1 MYGQGHGYPQP
12 APPQRGVPA
21 SVIVLR
27 VLFAVLPLLSLGM
40 LTWVTALRIG
50 LLTRRVVDWVLLAVS
65 VAVVIAAFVLIPEDE
80 NDTSLQGDL
89 VVGMVLLNAV
99 AFTAYFLVADIRH
112 ARVRAAGAP
121 VPGEVPPPYNPY
133 AATVPQRHQGYGYP
147 PVAPAAPVTPV
158 PAQPVAP
165 AQPLAS
171 PPPHAVAPPTTPP
184 QFHTPPSPPVAG
196 GAGPGTGPRIDE
208 VRAELDELSRL
219 LRKDEGK

>member
-1 MYGQGHGYPQP
+1 MYGHGYPQP
-12 APPQRGVPA
+12 VPPQRGVPA

-50 LLTRRVVDWVLLAVS
+50 LLTRRARDWVLLAVS

-112 ARVRAAGAP
+112 ARARSAAAP
-121 VPGEVPPPYNPY
+121 GQVPPPYHPY
-133 AATVPQRHQGYGYP
+133 AATVPQQHGYGYP
-147 PVAPAAPVTPV
+147 PVTPA
-158 PAQPVAP
+158 PAQPVPPAHSAP
-165 AQPLAS
+165 AVPLVPPATPAAA
-171 PPPHAVAPPTTPP
+171 PPPGPPA
-184 QFHTPPSPPVAG
+184 AG
-196 GAGPGTGPRIDE
+196 GPGPRIDE